1 MTKKIVTINL
11 NKFNIDKP
19 KEMVMDQNQMFKLY
33 LGFVFV
39 FLVLLILSIFTY
51 FKKYIAIFYVSN
63 NAIRNE
69 KGTLLLTKDEI
80 SVLNILS
87 GQKETENSVLLKL
100 FEDKTKSADS
110 IVKNIGSGE
119 KNNRLHLKYI
129 DSG

>member
-1 MTKKIVTINL
+1 
-11 NKFNIDKP
+11 
-19 KEMVMDQNQMFKLY
+19 MVMDQNQMFKLY

-51 FKKYIAIFYVSN
+51 FKKYVTIFYVSN

-80 SVLNILS
+80 SVLNILI

-100 FEDKTKSADS
+100 FDDKTKSADS
-110 IVKNIGSGE
+110 IIKR
-119 KNNRLHLKYI
+119 K
-129 DSG
+129 